1 MPCSADD
8 SDLSIAETL
17 VEMIDQPEASQRKN
31 IDQLLGEIPPN
42 SRYFAIASQSAAI
55 LHIQENRFSDAWS
68 CLQPESDRDETLQ
81 LSKERLK
88 LWLLLEAE
96 SAGRAEEQF
105 KKLVRLTLEPDLD
118 EKERATMAEFLGGVI
133 GMLRTQDSQTTI
145 EQSTLET
152 AERVLKNLSQ
162 RAAVMRFSERMQ
174 RSNQRAVAFVSRLRE
189 FESIDLDAAEKI
201 VTDLRVANQ
210 ENEREMAALKSEAKE
225 QGKEKEDLEKSRR
238 RLFDDMKV
246 LQVKLNIEAP
256 NKPFPPK
263 PPTAPREP
271 KPTYKINR
279 ETGQREIDRKPS
291 LSEISKYQREL
302 AKYRKD
308 ENRYFQD
315 LKDYPQ
321 RLAQWNQLEK
331 IRRES
336 VLAEIANTNK
346 SIKELDAEISG
357 AKESIRTGVAKEL
370 KDSNGDSKTLKE
382 QLYIAE
388 RTLNHLQDG
397 DAKPQSLF
405 RPSHFDLLDFSSESA
420 RMKQLLQ
427 RQKAKR

>member
-1 MPCSADD
+1 
-8 SDLSIAETL
+8 
-17 VEMIDQPEASQRKN
+17 
-31 IDQLLGEIPPN
+31 
-42 SRYFAIASQSAAI
+42 
-55 LHIQENRFSDAWS
+55 
-68 CLQPESDRDETLQ
+68 
-81 LSKERLK
+81 
-88 LWLLLEAE
+88 
-96 SAGRAEEQF
+96 
-105 KKLVRLTLEPDLD
+105 
-118 EKERATMAEFLGGVI
+118 MAEFLGGVI

-302 AKYRKD
+302 AKYKKD

>member
-1 MPCSADD
+1 VYSADD
-8 SDLSIAETL
+8 SDLSIADTL

-31 IDQLLGEIPPN
+31 IDRLLSEVPPS

-68 CLQPESDRDETLQ
+68 CLQPESDREETLQ
-81 LSKERLK
+81 LSLERLK

-96 SAGRAEEQF
+96 SAERAEGQF

-118 EKERATMAEFLGGVI
+118 EKERAMMAEFLGGVI
-133 GMLRTQDSQTTI
+133 GMLRTQDFPTTI

-152 AERVLKNLSQ
+152 GERVLRNLRQ

-174 RSNQRAVAFVSRLRE
+174 RSNQRAFALVSRLRE
-189 FESIDLDAAEKI
+189 FESIDLDAAERI

-210 ENEREMAALKSEAKE
+210 ENEREMAALKNAAKE
-225 QGKEKEDLEKSRR
+225 KGKEKEDLEKSRR

-271 KPTYKINR
+271 QPTYRKNR
-279 ETGQREIDRKPS
+279 ETGQMEIDRKPS
-291 LSEISKYQREL
+291 PSDISKYQREL
-302 AKYRKD
+302 AKYKKD

-321 RLAQWNQLEK
+321 KLAQWNQLEK

-336 VLAEIANTNK
+336 VLAEIAKTNQ

-357 AKESIRTGVAKEL
+357 AKESIRSGVAKEL

-388 RTLNHLQDG
+388 RTLNHLQAG
-397 DAKPQSLF
+397 DAKPQSLL

-427 RQKAKR
+427 RQSAKP